1 MHSANRGSERPGRVF
16 FQRHPLLVAF
26 DLLGYEVTVERDGS
40 RVSGRIV
47 EVEAYAGPE
56 DAASHAGR
64 YRAGTA
70 ALASSPGL
78 LYMYRSYGIHTMW
91 NIVAHVPDHSG
102 AVLIRAVEP
111 TTGEAVMRERRGPR
125 AKRLASGPGS
135 VCQALGLRL
144 SDDGTDLLSIDWLRV
159 SARPG
164 YAVVLAGPRIGITR
178 GLSAP
183 WRVFDGGSVDVS
195 AHRRGSLVDR
205 DMIHALIPG
214 PGEIIP

>member
-1 MHSANRGSERPGRVF
+1 MNSGAPTRAF
-16 FQRHPLLVAF
+16 FQRHPLIVAF
-26 DLLGYEVTVERDGS
+26 DLLGHEVTVERDGA

-64 YRAGTA
+64 YRAGSA

-78 LYMYRSYGIHTMW
+78 LYMYRSYGIHAMW
-91 NIVAHVPDHSG
+91 NIVAHEPNQLG

-111 TTGEAVMRERRGPR
+111 MAGEAVMRERRGPK

-144 SDDGTDLLSIDWLRV
+144 SDDGADVFAIDWLRL
-159 SARPG
+159 SARS
-164 YAVVLAGPRIGITR
+164 ACDVVLAGPRIGITR

-183 WRVFDGGSVDVS
+183 WRVFDGGSPDVS
-195 AHRRGSLVDR
+195 AHRHGSPVDR
-205 DMIHALIPG
+205 DMIGALIPG
-214 PGEIIP
+214 PGERIP